1 MTEQIDIPSWV
12 KGRHATV
19 EPVGQGQYRVTGP
32 NLPEAIVGARMTDN
46 LRWQG
51 FLRTAADGPEIAV
64 ATSTQSNARDALFA
78 AFELY
83 REHMIY

>member
-1 MTEQIDIPSWV
+1 VTEELDIPSWV
-12 KGRHATV
+12 KGRQAKV
-19 EPVGQGQYRVTGP
+19 EPVGQGTYRVTGP
-32 NLPEAIVGARMTDN
+32 NLPEAIVGVRMTDD

-51 FLRTAADGPEIAV
+51 FLRAKEDGPEIA
-64 ATSTQSNARDALFA
+64 AGTSTQDNARDALHA

>member
-1 MTEQIDIPSWV
+1 MTEVLDIPAWV
-12 KGRHATV
+12 KQRQAKV
-19 EPVGQGQYRVTGP
+19 EPLGQGIYRVTGP
-32 NLPEAIVGARMTDN
+32 NLPEAIVGVRMKDD

-51 FLRTAADGPEIAV
+51 YLKAKEDGPEIA
-64 ATSTQSNARDALFA
+64 AGASTQSNARDALFA